1 LRWRAPASC
10 PSEAEMRAQIARLL
24 GRTPPS
30 GPRRVAVRGNAS
42 QRRGRWRMSV
52 RTETGGEIGERSI
65 DAPSCAE
72 LADAFVLIAALAIDP
87 QAAAGPVEAPINPAE
102 AAAGGS
108 ETAKGRPGAAAGG
121 SETVAGPAN
130 AAAGRAGPATGRT
143 DAAAGGVRTTPA
155 PLAGWAGAGLRTS
168 LGPLPELGVG
178 IRVHAA
184 LRRARMRFELG
195 ASYWF
200 EQDATI
206 AAGPPAAGGSIRFFN
221 VGSRF
226 CHDVIGQ
233 DWALEGC
240 GGVSVGQMRG
250 DAFGVSQPG
259 RGRSWWLALQA
270 GPALRVPLGQHVA
283 LRGVV
288 EAVLPFF
295 RPAFG
300 IDEQRPAALGAQVLV
315 AAEARL
321 F

>member
-1 LRWRAPASC
+1 
-10 PSEAEMRAQIARLL
+10 
-24 GRTPPS
+24 
-30 GPRRVAVRGNAS
+30 
-42 QRRGRWRMSV
+42 MSV

-102 AAAGGS
+102 AAAG
-108 ETAKGRPGAAAGG
+108 RPGAAAGG
-121 SETVAGPAN
+121 SETAAGPAN

-178 IRVHAA
+178 IGVHAA
-184 LRRARMRFELG
+184 LRRARLRFELG

-206 AAGPPAAGGSIRFFN
+206 AAGPSAAGGSIRFFN

-300 IDEQRPAALGAQVLV
+300 IDERVVHRPAALGAQVLV

>member
-1 LRWRAPASC
+1 
-10 PSEAEMRAQIARLL
+10 
-24 GRTPPS
+24 
-30 GPRRVAVRGNAS
+30 
-42 QRRGRWRMSV
+42 MSV

-87 QAAAGPVEAPINPAE
+87 QAAAG
-102 AAAGGS
+102 
-108 ETAKGRPGAAAGG
+108 
-121 SETVAGPAN
+121 AGPAN

-178 IRVHAA
+178 IGVHAA
-184 LRRARMRFELG
+184 LRRARLRFELG

-206 AAGPPAAGGSIRFFN
+206 AAGPSAAGGSIRFFN

-300 IDEQRPAALGAQVLV
+300 IDERVVHRPAALGAQVLV